1 MSLREQTHY
10 ELLEIGPRASREEI
24 QVAYNRSRAAFS
36 QNSLAIYS
44 LFSPEECALMQQR
57 LDQAYQTL
65 MNEDARRRYD
75 ESIGLSVDRAA
86 RPTPGSLLRLPPG
99 PGPAVRGGAAE
110 ATTASSPVQAPYG
123 APPAA
128 ARVPGAGSPAP
139 GPSLAASPV
148 SGSPAATLPS
158 AALPGES
165 PQTPPL
171 PGESPQTPLPGES
184 PQTPLP
190 GEGVVTGAYLRK
202 VREGR
207 GIELRQI
214 AQTTKVGLTYLQ
226 FIEEENF
233 RQLPVPA
240 YLRGF
245 LKAYAR
251 YVGLDPNRVSS
262 DYLKLYALY
271 HEIKGER

>member
-1 MSLREQTHY
+1 MTLREQTHY

-44 LFSPEECALMQQR
+44 LFSSEECTSMQQR
-57 LDQAYQTL
+57 LDEAYQTL
-65 MNEDARRRYD
+65 MNEEARRRYD
-75 ESIGLSVDRAA
+75 DSIGLPVERAA
-86 RPTPGSLLRLPPG
+86 RPSPGKLLRLPQG
-99 PGPAVRGGAAE
+99 PGPAVRADVGE
-110 ATTASSPVQAPYG
+110 TTASGPVQARGVQSGGADDPGDIPQDRPGCG

-128 ARVPGAGSPAP
+128 ARVPGAGSPGP
-139 GPSLAASPV
+139 GAVASPT
-148 SGSPAATLPS
+148 SGSPAGALPS
-158 AALPGES
+158 AVPGEKS
-165 PQTPPL
+165 PAPPL
-171 PGESPQTPLPGES
+171 PDG
-184 PQTPLP
+184 
-190 GEGVVTGAYLRK
+190 GVVTGAYLRK
-202 VREGR
+202 VRESR

-233 RQLPVPA
+233 QQLPVPA

-251 YVGLDPNRVSS
+251 YVGLDPDRVSS

-271 HEIKGER
+271 HEIKAER